1 MLNKIFNT
9 HPQKEFFHTYGIHNN
24 EVLDKVLAQ
33 ARQIKEK
40 DTQMDIIQTN
50 ASIFTHSFD
59 NGKASLNYL
68 RVEGARMDS
77 SISQVQDQLKHIA
90 NYLKGNKIK
99 TNVTIYNIFDSQDF

>member
-1 MLNKIFNT
+1 M
-9 HPQKEFFHTYGIHNN
+9 
-24 EVLDKVLAQ
+24 AQ

-77 SISQVQDQLKHIA
+77 SIS
-90 NYLKGNKIK
+90 
-99 TNVTIYNIFDSQDF
+99 